1 LLDFFEIILTCY
13 QTQTLPEYICTD
25 IKLSIFQ
32 ILKRFI
38 MRKITLLLAVM
49 LAAFSFGALKDS
61 VMVIAFI
68 LDGMQTLTAY
78 SGDLSSLQGAG

>member
-1 LLDFFEIILTCY
+1 
-13 QTQTLPEYICTD
+13 
-25 IKLSIFQ
+25 
-32 ILKRFI
+32 